1 MKKVFSICLVAV
13 FSLAACGSKSDG
25 NGTQTNQAETRSP
38 ATGAV
43 NPPHGMP
50 GHTCAVP
57 DGAPLPDLTVQPNLQ
72 TSPVQPGVQS
82 LPAEMN
88 KAVNIN
94 PAHGQPGHRCDIAV
108 GAPLN

>member
-1 MKKVFSICLVAV
+1 MKKVFSMCLVAM
-13 FSLAACGSKSDG
+13 FFLAACGSKSEG
-25 NGTQTNQAETRSP
+25 NATETSSS
-38 ATGAV
+38 ATRAI

-57 DGAPLPDLTVQPNLQ
+57 DGAPLPDAAVQPNLQ
-72 TSPVQPGVQS
+72 TSPVQTGVQS
-82 LPAEMN
+82 LPTEMN
-88 KAVNIN
+88 KAVSIN

>member
-1 MKKVFSICLVAV
+1 MCLVAM
-13 FSLAACGSKSDG
+13 FFLASCGSDSEG
-25 NGTQTNQAETRSP
+25 TETNGA
-38 ATGAV
+38 GAGSSANRAL

-50 GHTCAVP
+50 GHSCAVP
-57 DGAPLPDLTVQPNLQ
+57 DGAPLPDASVQPNLQ